1 MTQLSIFD
9 MQLSD
14 PPCYTCK
21 HALKRGNFRVCSK
34 QGVGY
39 KHIGEKIVCNL
50 FERSEDDKV
59 KVRGFDR
66 RQSKSTQTD

>member
-1 MTQLSIFD
+1 MKQLNLFD
-9 MQLSD
+9 LQSSKTD

-21 HALKRGNFRVCSK
+21 HALKRGKFRVCSK

-50 FERSEDDKV
+50 FDELEDEKE
-59 KVRGFDR
+59 DR
-66 RQSKSTQTD
+66 TNA